1 MLRWYAIQSK
11 PRKEDLLCEQLELS
25 DIEAYFPRIRVQ
37 PVNPRARKFR
47 AYFPGYLFVHVDL
60 EQIGISVLQW
70 MPGSIGVVNFDGDP
84 AYIPDALL
92 QAIRQR
98 VEKINLAGV
107 DKLEK
112 LKSGDAVVIK
122 DGPFAGHEAIFDTR
136 LSGNER
142 VRVLLELLRGQQ
154 IRLELPAGQIGL

>member
-11 PRKEDLLCEQLELS
+11 SQKEGLLCEQLELS
-25 DIEAYFPRIRVQ
+25 NIEAYFPRIRVQ

-47 AYFPGYLFVHVDL
+47 AYFPGYLFVRVDL
-60 EQIGISVLQW
+60 ELIGLSVLQW
-70 MPGSIGVVNFDGDP
+70 MPGSIGLVNFDGEP
-84 AYIPDALL
+84 AYVPDALL

-98 VEKINLAGV
+98 VEKINLAGA
-107 DKLEK
+107 DMLEK

-122 DGPFAGHEAIFDTR
+122 DGPFAGHEAIFDAR
-136 LSGNER
+136 LPGNER